1 MSVSFGS
8 AVDTTKGASMDNEA
22 DEYCP
27 VCDSANT
34 VVAKGLATGIE
45 TTYKLCEDCDHQ
57 WGHE

>member
-1 MSVSFGS
+1 MSRNTAFG
-8 AVDTTKGASMDNEA
+8 TASDNEA

-45 TTYKLCEDCDHQ
+45 TTYKLCEDCEHQ